1 MRTEQEIFDDL
12 AKLCASPGYV
22 HVIAYLCVRYN
33 FAFYQTEIAADD
45 MQHLYSRTRLIRTE
59 ISTLI
64 GLLIKQEIDYSLP
77 HPSVMQEYVDKTGS
91 LLEELHQSL
100 KAAIIE
106 EVESENTGQVNFKQ
120 FTGQA
125 LREPIFYGGESAYS
139 FQYRDLAPKKYISD
153 EEWLKANKGFAIQI
167 ARDIAHAVA
176 NIQNE
181 KSGATIAKIME
192 SSPNEW
198 NLLPAFTVTTQEVM
212 ERTGIDGAVVEKV
225 LIAFSIPAE
234 KRNEDFRELAD
245 FNMISERPVIRY
257 SADSFILFQ
266 QYGLL
271 EALYEAPFYWMCQDT
286 KYNDTATQNRGRF
299 TEEFCRERL
308 EFVFGKENVHSN
320 VDIFKSKREKLG
332 EIDVLVLF
340 GDRVI
345 ILQAKSKRL
354 TLESRKGNDGQ
365 IKDDFKK
372 SVQHSYDQGYTCA
385 KSLRDGTYQAVR
397 AGAEEINIPNNIKEL
412 YILCV
417 VADHYPALSFQARQF
432 LEFEKTETIQPP
444 FIMDIFMLD
453 TMTEMLQS
461 PLMLLSYISQRTKYF
476 HRLFAF
482 QERIILSYHL
492 TCNLW
497 VDNEQDTVLLDDS
510 IAADLDNAMIV
521 RREGIPGQPT
531 PDGILTRFGAT
542 TLGYIVREIEARPDP
557 ATIDLGFMLL
567 TLREQ
572 TVNRLSESIDGM
584 LRLARS
590 DGKGHDITLVIGEGS
605 TGLTIHC
612 NNDSSA
618 VALPRLHA
626 HCAERQAAQQ
636 AESWFG
642 LWLAPENAMLRFGL
656 TLDKCATPRAFD
668 LPPNLDAIQM

>member
-12 AKLCASPGYV
+12 AKLCTSPGYV

-33 FAFYQTEIAADD
+33 FTFYQTEMTVDN
-45 MQHLYSRTRLIRTE
+45 MQHLSSRTRLIITE

-64 GLLIKQEIDYSLP
+64 GLLIKQEIDFSLP
-77 HPSVMQEYVDKTGS
+77 HPSVMQQYVDKTGS
-91 LLEELHQSL
+91 LLKELHKSMASAVT
-100 KAAIIE
+100 KR
-106 EVESENTGQVNFKQ
+106 VEPENTAQQNFKK

-139 FQYRDLAPKKYISD
+139 FQYRDLAPRKYIND

-181 KSGATIAKIME
+181 KSSATIAKIME

-225 LIAFSIPAE
+225 LIAFSAHLE
-234 KRNEDFRELAD
+234 KSNEDFCQLND
-245 FNMISERPVIRY
+245 FNMISERPLIRCGPE
-257 SADSFILFQ
+257 SFILFQ
-266 QYGLL
+266 QYNLL
-271 EALYEAPFYWMCQDT
+271 EALYDAPFYWMWKDT
-286 KYNDTATQNRGRF
+286 KYKDIAMRNRGRF

-308 EFVFGKENVHSN
+308 ELVFGKENVHSN

-332 EIDVLVLF
+332 EIDVLVLL
-340 GDRVI
+340 GDRVL

-354 TLESRKGNDGQ
+354 TLESRKGNDGK

-372 SVQHSYDQGYTCA
+372 SVQYSYDQGYTCA
-385 KSLRDGTYQAVR
+385 KSLLDGTYQSVR

-417 VADHYPALSFQARQF
+417 VSDHYPALSFQTRQF

-453 TMTEMLQS
+453 TMTEMLQA
-461 PLMLLSYISQRTKYF
+461 PLTLLSYINQRTKYF

-482 QERIILSYHL
+482 QERTILSYHL
-492 TCNLW
+492 MNNLW
-497 VDNEQDTVLLDDS
+497 VDNEHDLVLLDDS
-510 IAADLDNAMIV
+510 ISVDINVAMTV

-542 TLGYIVREIEARPDP
+542 TLGHIVREIEARPDP

-572 TVNRLSESIDGM
+572 TVSRLSESIDGM

-590 DGKGHDITLVIGEGS
+590 DGKGHDVTLVIGEGS

-618 VALPRLHA
+618 VALPRLYA
-626 HCAERQAAQQ
+626 HCTKRQASQQ

-642 LWLAPENAMLRFGL
+642 LWLAPENAMLRFAL
-656 TLDKCATPRAFD
+656 TLDKSATPEPLTF
-668 LPPNLDAIQM
+668 PPI